1 MMRPFCFVFIVQFY
15 HKQLLNATKKEAFGF
30 PLSDV
35 LSFRIL
41 IHQRELK
48 NLTGIKPAFA
58 GYDEAK
64 HAYQCENVQIVS
76 AEHLDA
82 ENDGGK
88 GGVGGAAEKTH
99 KAQCGGVA
107 GVETYETAE
116 ETAKGCANGE
126 GGNDFAA
133 LEACSESYGGK
144 DEL

>member
-1 MMRPFCFVFIVQFY
+1 MIRPFCFVFIVQFY

-35 LSFRIL
+35 LSFGIL

-64 HAYQCENVQIVS
+64 HAYQCENVQIMS

-82 ENDGGK
+82 ENDGGE
-88 GGVGGAAEKTH
+88 GGVGGTAEKSYE
-99 KAQCGGVA
+99 AQCGSIA
-107 GVETYETAE
+107 GVETDEPAE
-116 ETAKGCANGE
+116 EAAE
-126 GGNDFAA
+126 GGAYCKGGDDLTT
-133 LEACSESYGGK
+133 LEACSESYGSK